1 MLDTI
6 MGGLAKMGG
15 RVLPNYKLDKQATLE
30 SIELRW
36 SCYGASPSNTGAG
49 QMPLTAFVFEKKLA
63 DKCSKQNKE
72 AVGGGENWDQIKK
85 YTLL

>member
-1 MLDTI
+1 
-6 MGGLAKMGG
+6 MGG
-15 RVLPNYKLDKQATLE
+15 RVLPNYKLDKQPTLE

-36 SCYGASPSNTGAG
+36 SCYGATSTAAGQG

-72 AVGGGENWDQIKK
+72 AVREYK
-85 YTLL
+85 